1 MKKFLF
7 NDNDKVLINELK
19 NSTPIRIWSE
29 YVRVVFEFQNNYI
42 ELECQDEIAESIN
55 DSDEAIICII
65 RKHNI
70 KYLKSSSSKLIAENK
85 KISDIK
91 IVRTVL
97 HFTKSKKIEPI
108 PHNKNSFKSRLKKFI
123 TGEDDIISEILSMP
137 STGHSEIVS
146 NPKSIKNNMPEFS
159 NLIDVGLLIEIDN
172 QYFQPII
179 KDNGY
184 GFTGIG
190 RKPFL
195 SKEETNLELKN
206 YELI

>member
-7 NDNDKVLINELK
+7 NNNDQVLINELK
-19 NSTPIRIWSE
+19 NSTPIKIWSE
-29 YVRVVFEFQNNYI
+29 YVKIIFEFKHSFI
-42 ELECQDEIAESIN
+42 ELECKGEKAESIN
-55 DSDEAIICII
+55 NSDEAIICII
-65 RKHNI
+65 RKQNN
-70 KYLKSSSSKLIAENK
+70 KYKKSNGSELITENK
-85 KISDIK
+85 KLNDIR

-146 NPKSIKNNMPEFS
+146 NPKSIENNMPEFS

-184 GFTGIG
+184 GFIDIG